1 MATLV
6 NKRRL
11 EKTTLREI
19 IKIKSLLTYLKGDI
33 YIYHGSDSFLALIYR
48 LMVVMVTV
56 VSHSDFP
63 FKTEAFI
70 SPGAGSVIETFKSLS
85 KSYPL
90 PKKLPHPR
98 S

>member
-33 YIYHGSDSFLALIYR
+33 YIYHSSDSFLALIYR

-56 VSHSDFP
+56 VSH
-63 FKTEAFI
+63 
-70 SPGAGSVIETFKSLS
+70 
-85 KSYPL
+85 
-90 PKKLPHPR
+90 
-98 S
+98 